1 MPSFAT
7 PLASQN
13 PSQLATPE
21 ELTKLKR
28 LAIEVRR
35 LVLNTVHHARAGHV
49 GGPLSAAEILVSLYF
64 HVLRI
69 DPARPNWEDRD
80 RFIISKGHSAIALYA
95 VMALRGY
102 FPVEEL
108 QTFDALNSRLQAHPD
123 MAQLPGLDMSTGSLG
138 QGLAPG
144 IGMALAARF
153 WKKDFRV
160 YVLIG
165 DGDAQE
171 GEIWEG
177 SFVAARYGLDNLTA
191 ILDWNGLQQYGWATS
206 EGYTSPAR
214 LPAVENPRAKWEAF
228 GWHVLEIAGHEP
240 AEIIAACAQARQG
253 KGKPTMIVAR
263 TVKGKGVS
271 FMENNFAWHSKP
283 VTDED
288 LARALAELDQL
299 EAKL

>member
-1 MPSFAT
+1 MSTSSPLSPQGVLQLPTLQKAT
-7 PLASQN
+7 
-13 PSQLATPE
+13 
-21 ELTKLKR
+21 ELRR
-28 LAIEVRR
+28 LAIGARR
-35 LVLNTVHHARAGHV
+35 LVLKTVHHARAGHV

-69 DPARPNWEDRD
+69 DPSRPWWEDRD
-80 RFIISKGHSAIALYA
+80 RFVISKGHSCIALYA
-95 VMALRGY
+95 VMALRGF
-102 FPVEEL
+102 FPLEEL
-108 QTFDALNSRLQAHPD
+108 KTFDAIDSRLQAHPD
-123 MAQLPGLDMSTGSLG
+123 MTLLPGLDMSSGSLG

-153 WKKDFRV
+153 LKKDFHV

-191 ILDWNGLQQYGWATS
+191 ILDWNGLQQYGWATPK
-206 EGYTSPAR
+206 GYSVSVR

-228 GWHVLEIAGHEP
+228 GWHVLEIDGHEP
-240 AEIIAACAQARQG
+240 VQIVEACAQARQVQ
-253 KGKPTMIVAR
+253 GKPTMIVAR

-283 VTDED
+283 ITDQD
-288 LARALAELDQL
+288 LERALAELDQWESTL
-299 EAKL
+299 

>member
-1 MPSFAT
+1 MPLSSI
-7 PLASQN
+7 PPRSQN
-13 PSQLATPE
+13 PLRLPSAE
-21 ELTKLKR
+21 ELTSLKR
-28 LAIEVRR
+28 LSIEVRR
-35 LVLNTVHHARAGHV
+35 LVLRSVHHARAGHV

-64 HVLRI
+64 HVLRL
-69 DPARPNWEDRD
+69 DPARPKWEDRD
-80 RFIISKGHSAIALYA
+80 RFIISKGHSCIALYA
-95 VMALRGY
+95 TMALRGY
-102 FPVEEL
+102 FPVAEL

-123 MAQLPGLDMSTGSLG
+123 MTLLPGLDMSTGSLG

-171 GEIWEG
+171 GEIWES
-177 SFVAARYGLDNLTA
+177 SFVAGRYRLDNLTA
-191 ILDWNGLQQYGWATS
+191 ILDWNGLQQYGWATPQ
-206 EGYTSPAR
+206 GYSSPAR
-214 LPAVENPRAKWEAF
+214 LPAVEDPRAKWESF
-228 GWHVLEIAGHEP
+228 GWHVLEIDGHEP
-240 AEIIAACAQARQG
+240 AQIIEACAQARQV

-288 LARALAELDQL
+288 LARALAELDQA
-299 EAKL
+299 EGKL